1 MPYLEFN
8 NLKKDNYLYS
18 DQNRKALL
26 YFKDETPFDYIK
38 EFIGLR
44 SKLYAIK
51 SVSKKNNIKAKGYNR
66 HFKKSYLSFE
76 KYKICHENLKI
87 YRYPAIGI
95 RGIDH
100 ELYTIFQN
108 KIVLNNF
115 DSKMYISDCN
125 VHTFFMDHVILII
138 NA

>member
-1 MPYLEFN
+1 MYLSNF
-8 NLKKDNYLYS
+8 KKDHYLYS
-18 DQNRKALL
+18 NQNRKALL
-26 YFKDETPFDYIK
+26 YFKDETPSDFIK

-95 RGIDH
+95 RGIAH

-115 DSKMYISDCN
+115 DSKMYVSDCN